1 MKTGD
6 IILITAMMWP
16 VAIFVGCL
24 VVVLVTKSNWRK
36 ANHRKEQK

>member
-16 VAIFVGCL
+16 VAIFVGC
-24 VVVLVTKSNWRK
+24 VVAVVIKSNWHS
-36 ANHRKEQK
+36 AHHRKERK